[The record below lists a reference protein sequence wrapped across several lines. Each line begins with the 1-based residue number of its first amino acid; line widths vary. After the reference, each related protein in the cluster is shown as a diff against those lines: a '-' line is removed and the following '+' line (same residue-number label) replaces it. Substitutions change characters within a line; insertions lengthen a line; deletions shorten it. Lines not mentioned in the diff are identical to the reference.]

1 LLRGKVA
8 AVFRLWTASNREPAQ
23 TCSLRMSAPP
33 AELKK
38 VSPLKMLYPGPRFN
52 ELVVQLPI
60 PYENVA
66 AKFHSAKI
74 IPGLPLEKYYPALKN
89 CLLLS
94 FTETKSKT
102 DIDRLIQLLS
112 SFA

>member
-1 LLRGKVA
+1 MATIYCTLLGKKGIREVA
-8 AVFRLWTASNREPAQ
+8 VQNVAKTQYALS
-23 TCSLRMSAPP
+23 
-33 AELKK
+33 ELKK
-38 VSPLKMLYPGPRFN
+38 VASLKMIYPGPRFN
-52 ELVVQLPI
+52 ELVIQLPI

-66 AKFHSAKI
+66 AKFTSAKI
-74 IPGLPLEKYYPALKN
+74 IPGLPLKRYYPALKD

-112 SFA
+112 LVA

>member
-1 LLRGKVA
+1 
-8 AVFRLWTASNREPAQ
+8 
-23 TCSLRMSAPP
+23 
-33 AELKK
+33 
-38 VSPLKMLYPGPRFN
+38 MLYPGPRFN
-52 ELVVQLPI
+52 ELVIQLPV

-66 AKFHSAKI
+66 AKFTSAKI

-102 DIDRLIQLLS
+102 DIDRLMQLLS
-112 SFA
+112 SVA